1 MTSKFNLVRWYRDLC
16 AEGGGMKLNQK
27 PSTLWETM
35 RLDDEW
41 KARLEAAVLAERE
54 ACARICEH
62 IEQDKWGVLN
72 GRSIPG
78 QCSTAIRCGL
88 FHAELEK
95 EK

>member
-1 MTSKFNLVRWYRDLC
+1 MNRVEIAYLLGWPKPPKDSDL
-16 AEGGGMKLNQK
+16 
-27 PSTLWETM
+27 
-35 RLDDEW
+35 LDRVESVV
-41 KARLEAAVLAERE
+41 KRAILAERE
-54 ACARICEH
+54 ACVQICER

-95 EK
+95 EKGQE

>member
-1 MTSKFNLVRWYRDLC
+1 MTMEQIIL
-16 AEGGGMKLNQK
+16 
-27 PSTLWETM
+27 
-35 RLDDEW
+35 
-41 KARLEAAVLAERE
+41 LEAAVLAERE